1 MKRTAPA
8 AMIRLAF
15 VLALFGLL
23 GALHLSFAGA
33 EASQPGQA
41 TQAIQAGLEPGYGIE
56 SCGDEGCAD
65 DYCAAPV
72 ESDMSGYA
80 VPCETRR
87 G

>member
-1 MKRTAPA
+1 VKRTAPA
-8 AMIRLAF
+8 PLIRLAF
-15 VLALFGLL
+15 VLALFGLV

-41 TQAIQAGLEPGYGIE
+41 RSEPGYGIE
-56 SCGDEGCAD
+56 ACGGQGCDA
-65 DYCAAPV
+65 DYCAAPI

-80 VPCETRR
+80 VPCPTRR